1 MTKIHV
7 NFDKKIHKPDNNI
20 PINIW
25 KRLLRQRVVVFSFFF
40 VVFNET
46 LQERRQQLS
55 GARKKKHVGL
65 KWFKF
70 SSQML
75 VSDWLLTSFYPI
87 KYEEEV
93 RTLIYIC

>member
-25 KRLLRQRVVVFSFFF
+25 KRLLRQKVVVFSFFF

-46 LQERRQQLS
+46 LQSAASNFQER
-55 GARKKKHVGL
+55 GKKTMSV
-65 KWFKF
+65 
-70 SSQML
+70 
-75 VSDWLLTSFYPI
+75 
-87 KYEEEV
+87 
-93 RTLIYIC
+93 